1 MVQPNPP
8 VAWAGAIIAAK
19 TRTLIPCFHMAPVY
33 GAFHGVAILPFPVP
47 RVIVAVMTLSRKL
60 LNRKPKTAVILGSA
74 LGSVVDIVQ
83 APLIIPYGELEG
95 FPVPKISGHAGNLY
109 VGQIGGQE
117 VAVLAG
123 RAHPY
128 ESGNA
133 GVMRP
138 VLEQLKAVGI
148 ETIILTNAA
157 GSLKLSI
164 PPGSIMLMTDHIN
177 YSGMNPLIGQHGD
190 ENFVPMTDAYGPTL
204 RKRFLAAA
212 KKEKIS
218 LKQGVYVWFSGPSF
232 ETPAEIKMAQIIG
245 GSAVGMSTA
254 PECIMAR
261 RLGLKVA
268 GLSVITN
275 LGAGI
280 RGANP
285 SHEETKREGMKA
297 AANMKRLLAR
307 FFTDLT

>member
-1 MVQPNPP
+1 
-8 VAWAGAIIAAK
+8 
-19 TRTLIPCFHMAPVY
+19 
-33 GAFHGVAILPFPVP
+33 
-47 RVIVAVMTLSRKL
+47 MTLASKL
-60 LNRKPKTAVILGSA
+60 QGRAPKTAIILGSA
-74 LGSVVDIVQ
+74 LGSVVEAVDD
-83 APLIIPYGELEG
+83 PLIIPYGDLKG
-95 FPVPKISGHAGNLY
+95 FPVPKISGHAGKLY
-109 VGQIGGQE
+109 VGKIGGEE

-138 VLEQLKAVGI
+138 VLEQLKVAGI
-148 ETIILTNAA
+148 ETLILTNAA
-157 GSLKLSI
+157 GSLKVSYG
-164 PPGSIMLMTDHIN
+164 PGSIMLITDHIN

-190 ENFVPMTDAYGPTL
+190 ENFVPMTDAYDPAI
-204 RKRFLAAA
+204 RKQFLAAA
-212 KKEKIS
+212 KKEKIA

-245 GSAVGMSTA
+245 GHAVGMSTA
-254 PECIMAR
+254 PETIMAR

-280 RGANP
+280 KGANP

-297 AANMKRLLAR
+297 AANMKKLLTR
-307 FFTDLT
+307 FFKDAK